1 MVGIEG
7 IVVRM
12 VGGEVAG
19 SGGRV
24 TLGTAGMVGSIGIG
38 KDDGIWVLGK
48 GGIVGFGK
56 VGTVGSVG
64 KAVLGIGGSVGN
76 GGNVT
81 LGRDG
86 IGGTVCSRWRAAW
99 VVWVLENDNA
109 KIRDR
114 TEQC

>member
-1 MVGIEG
+1 MAWGMVGI
-7 IVVRM
+7 
-12 VGGEVAG
+12 
-19 SGGRV
+19 
-24 TLGTAGMVGSIGIG
+24 
-38 KDDGIWVLGK
+38 
-48 GGIVGFGK
+48 
-56 VGTVGSVG
+56 
-64 KAVLGIGGSVGN
+64 VGN

-114 TEQC
+114 TK